1 MTTTA
6 STNARDFAWLLARF
20 ADETPG
26 VEHALCVSADGLVMG
41 ASPRLSRATAER
53 LAAVVSGIRSL
64 ADGAGRLLG
73 QHDAN
78 QVIVELQ
85 SSFFFVVSVGD
96 GSAMGV
102 LASRVGTDMGQIGYE
117 IALLVEQA
125 RSRLT
130 PELASELKQ
139 LA

>member
-41 ASPRLSRATAER
+41 SSPRLSRATAER

-85 SSFFFVVSVGD
+85 SSFFFVVAVGD

-102 LASRVGTDMGQIGYE
+102 LASRVGSDMGQIGYE

-130 PELASELKQ
+130 PELTSELKQ